1 MFDLDDNELLEYI
14 KEDVPYFDLTTYI
27 QEAGYKRAKLEVY
40 TREEVVVS
48 CSREASRIAQLLGCE
63 VLTCVPER
71 KMVKEGE
78 VLLSFFGSY
87 EKVHQAW
94 KLTQVLLEYSCRIAT
109 YTTAMIKA
117 IEEVNPTCELLATR
131 KSFPFAKRLCI
142 KAIMD
147 GGALPHRLG
156 LSESVLFFAQHRSIY
171 ENDAAF
177 YSEISK
183 LKIKVPEKKM
193 VVESETFEDSVA
205 LMQHGVDVLQ
215 LDKVDLETL
224 KKIVAYKDENFLHV
238 KTLMA
243 GGVNLKN
250 AKEYASCGID
260 GIVTSALYGQGMANI
275 GTRMS
280 IL

>member
-27 QEAGYKRAKLEVY
+27 QEAGEKRAKLEVY

-48 CSREASRIAQLLGCE
+48 CLHEASRIAELLGCE
-63 VLTCVPER
+63 VLTCIPER
-71 KMVKEGE
+71 QIVKEGE
-78 VLLSFFGSY
+78 VLLSFFGNY

-94 KLTQVLLEYSCRIAT
+94 KLTQVLLEYSCKMAT
-109 YTTAMIKA
+109 YTAAMIKA
-117 IEEVNPTCELLATR
+117 IKEVNSTCELLSTR

-171 ENDAAF
+171 ENDAVF
-177 YSEISK
+177 YKEISK
-183 LKIKVPEKKM
+183 LKLKIPEKKLI
-193 VVESETFEDSVA
+193 VESDNLQDSIA
-205 LMQHGVDVLQ
+205 LMHHGVDVLQ

-224 KKIVAYKDENFLHV
+224 KNVIDYKDKHFLHV
-238 KTLMA
+238 KILMA

-250 AKEYASCGID
+250 AKEYANCGID